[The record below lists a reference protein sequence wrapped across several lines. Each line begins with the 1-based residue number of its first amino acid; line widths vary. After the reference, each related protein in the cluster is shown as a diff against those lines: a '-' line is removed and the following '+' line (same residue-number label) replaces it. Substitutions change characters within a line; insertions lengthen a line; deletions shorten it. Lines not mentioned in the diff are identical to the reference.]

1 MRALLCAVVA
11 AAAAGCLSLSV
22 RAAEETLAAQTAVA
36 LHAPTKAANTA
47 EPNRTR
53 FVIGLDRKVE
63 YDVFTLPNPNRIVVE
78 LPDIPLRLPDMSSGK
93 GNGLIEAVRGG
104 IAAPGK
110 TRVVIRVKQPVIVD
124 KQTLEKS
131 VGNQYQLALD
141 IVPFHTGF
149 KGDRSGLGVEPASL
163 GAVGIQP
170 PTPKLAESPK
180 LRAAKAFKPVIVL
193 DPGHGGMDTGATK
206 NGTVEKDVVLAF
218 GRVLKEQLEK
228 TGRYRVLMTRDRDE
242 FIELDD
248 RRAFAE
254 RHRANLFIAIHADYA
269 QKRARGA
276 TIFTLRDRVAAD
288 LKRSSKGSTSN
299 RLLSADEI
307 DTVRKASG
315 DVDTVETILS
325 DLAQRDVEL
334 THERTNVFAKS
345 VIETMSEHTLMR
357 SKPDQQAA
365 FRVLKTA
372 QFPSVLIE
380 LAYVSNRE
388 DASNLNSDEWRNRVS
403 ESIVTAVE
411 NYFSNQLARL
421 PM

>member
-1 MRALLCAVVA
+1 MRALLRVVVA
-11 AAAAGCLSLSV
+11 AAAAACLSLPVS
-22 RAAEETLAAQTAVA
+22 AAEATLAAQAAVT
-36 LHAPTKAANTA
+36 LHAPGAPANSTQ
-47 EPNRTR
+47 PNRTR

-78 LPDIPLRLPDMSSGK
+78 FPDIPLRLPDMTAGK

-110 TRVVIRVKQPVIVD
+110 TRVVIRVNQPVIVE
-124 KQTLEKS
+124 KETLEKS

-141 IVPFHTGF
+141 IVPFHAAI
-149 KGDRSGLGVEPASL
+149 KGDGKGLGVEPASL
-163 GAVGIQP
+163 GGFAIQP

-180 LRAAKAFKPVIVL
+180 ARAAKAFKPVIVL
-193 DPGHGGMDTGATK
+193 DPGHGGMDTGAMK

-228 TGRYRVLMTRDRDE
+228 TGRYRVIMTRDRDE
-242 FIELDD
+242 FIELDE

-269 QKRARGA
+269 QTRARGA
-276 TIFTLRDRVAAD
+276 TIFTLRDRVATD
-288 LKRSSKGSTSN
+288 LKRSAQGTASS
-299 RLLSADEI
+299 RVLSADEI

-315 DVDTVETILS
+315 DVDTVRSILS

-388 DASNLNSDEWRNRVS
+388 DASNLKSDEWRNRVS